1 MYGQRLLYCITVFL
15 IFFITASP
23 VRANP
28 VTNNPAVPEKL
39 DAPRVTSKIFLIIV
53 DGLQAATLQKTS
65 APNINGMANAG
76 VRAAEVVTVFP
87 DTSQAT
93 VASILTGML
102 PEQHKFIKSGSRPA
116 GKTIQAIMEEKKINT
131 AFFGVSD
138 ELKPLLARGGYH
150 CSGPFNGKDELVINN
165 LLHEWSQSQAYLN
178 IVVLPELHG
187 ILDKYGAD
195 SNEYK
200 TAVTRTDTHIGRLLK
215 KLHDEN
221 SYENSMIIIT
231 GTLGAPPLIMK
242 GLPFKESAVIPPV
255 SLCDIAPTIGYLNG
269 IKLENIAGLVLWNS
283 FKEVGGQ
290 SEEYL
295 LNERIK
301 DLSLANAKLMQDMS
315 RLQQEKLLVKQQQDI
330 VAREKEDIQ
339 RQIEIRDGKIKAL
352 EKRISL
358 YHAIAL
364 VLLAL
369 AAGGYVFLYKILRK
383 RFLMF

>member
-1 MYGQRLLYCITVFL
+1 MYYQRLLYCITVFL
-15 IFFITASP
+15 ICFITASP

-28 VTNNPAVPEKL
+28 VTNNPAVPEKV
-39 DAPRVTSKIFLIIV
+39 DGPRVTSKIFIIIV
-53 DGLQAATLQKTS
+53 DGLQAETLQKTS
-65 APNINGMANAG
+65 APNINGIANAG
-76 VRAAEVVTVFP
+76 VKAAGVVTVFP
-87 DTSQAT
+87 DTTQAT

-102 PEQHKFIKSGSRPA
+102 PEQHKFVKPGSRLA
-116 GKTIQAIMEEKKINT
+116 GNTIQAIMEEKKINT
-131 AFFGVSD
+131 AFFGASD
-138 ELKPLLARGGYH
+138 ELKLLLAQGGYC
-150 CSGPFNGKDELVINN
+150 CSGHFNGKDELVINN
-165 LLHEWSQSQAYLN
+165 LLNEWSRSQAYLN
-178 IVVLPELHG
+178 IVMLPELHG
-187 ILDKYGAD
+187 ILDKYGVD

-200 TAVTRTDTHIGRLLK
+200 LAVTRTDTQIGRLLK

-221 SYENSMIIIT
+221 SYENSMIVIT

-255 SLCDIAPTIGYLNG
+255 SLCDVAPTIGYLNG

-301 DLSLANAKLMQDMS
+301 DLSLANAKLLQDMS
-315 RLQQEKLLVKQQQDI
+315 RLQQEKLLVKQQQEI

-352 EKRISL
+352 ENRIRS
-358 YHAIAL
+358 YHVIAL

-369 AAGGYVFLYKILRK
+369 AAAGYVFLYKILRK